1 MQIIPAID
9 IKEGK
14 CVRLR
19 EGKLQDMEIFSE
31 EPVVIARR
39 WADKGAKILH
49 VVDLDGAFYGKLTNI
64 LLIKKIIKEVKLP
77 VQVGGGIRSYK
88 EVKNLLNF
96 GVARVVLGTLL
107 WEDRDLAKRLFNE
120 FSCRIIAG
128 IDARQGFVAV
138 QGWQNITQI
147 EAIEFV
153 LEMERLGAQRVIY
166 TDIQRDGTLTGPNIA
181 VIEKTLKKVNIP
193 LIVSGGI
200 ASLNDIKELKKFE
213 KLGLEG
219 VILGKAL
226 YKENILLEEAIKIA
240 RN

>member
-1 MQIIPAID
+1 
-9 IKEGK
+9 
-14 CVRLR
+14 
-19 EGKLQDMEIFSE
+19 
-31 EPVVIARR
+31 
-39 WADKGAKILH
+39 
-49 VVDLDGAFYGKLTNI
+49 
-64 LLIKKIIKEVKLP
+64 
-77 VQVGGGIRSYK
+77 
-88 EVKNLLNF
+88 
-96 GVARVVLGTLL
+96 
-107 WEDRDLAKRLFNE
+107 
-120 FSCRIIAG
+120 
-128 IDARQGFVAV
+128 
-138 QGWQNITQI
+138 
-147 EAIEFV
+147 
-153 LEMERLGAQRVIY
+153 MERLGAQRVIY